1 MDDMMSG
8 SKNCSHPLNNR
19 PDRDTTP
26 EDERLLQ
33 RERRLLAMLGLMCL
47 GLLGGALDLQFFF
60 GEDPCPLCIMRRY
73 FFLLVAS
80 FAFVGAGLN
89 RWRGIAG
96 SFNLELGP
104 STQDRSV

>member
-1 MDDMMSG
+1 MSG

-47 GLLGGALDLQFFF
+47 GLLGGALDLQF
-60 GEDPCPLCIMRRY
+60 
-73 FFLLVAS
+73 
-80 FAFVGAGLN
+80 
-89 RWRGIAG
+89 
-96 SFNLELGP
+96 
-104 STQDRSV
+104 